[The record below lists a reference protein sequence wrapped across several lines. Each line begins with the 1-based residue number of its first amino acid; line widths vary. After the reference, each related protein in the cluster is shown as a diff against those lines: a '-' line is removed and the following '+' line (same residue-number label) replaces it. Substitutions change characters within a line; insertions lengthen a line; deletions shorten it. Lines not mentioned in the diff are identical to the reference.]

1 MNINISL
8 SSDKYIN
15 EIISFE
21 KKIKKYFEGRFN
33 LKVFI
38 DEVFDVNTYKLEYV
52 YSHKINNPCRILSL
66 ESAYE
71 VIDNYTKIIDS
82 NLFKSDLRMSSGNI
96 SSNLMIIKQ
105 ASLTSLIFSQVSSND
120 FLTFS
125 FGGSNIIHSILFKIS
140 NFNNVFSYRIHN
152 AINLESGFKSN
163 RLWFSPNNSMLLSK
177 NQPLFSH
184 NKLAINKMV
193 NFYVDNLIGGVK
205 RDILSKQFVSRRYPN
220 SAKLII
226 NEFSKFLILFLIAN
240 KKYKKYFLRIKL
252 LINSF
257 FVPTLHSNIKTINK
271 PYFLFALNV
280 PTDSQILV
288 RAPYFR
294 DFISL
299 ISIISDSIPLNH
311 FLVIREHPAF
321 PGMLNYFELRNL
333 LNKKRNIKLISH
345 KISFIEILKSAKSLL
360 IINNTSFLEA
370 NILKIPVISLGKGVF
385 SNQNITNEVID
396 FGDLSRVFINPTN
409 VASVEDFKLFL
420 SRWYSETY
428 PVVNSDCEKLQ
439 RKIDLS
445 LNGIYE
451 KIDLHL
457 NLISK

>member
-8 SSDKYIN
+8 SSDKYIS
-15 EIISFE
+15 EIIFFE
-21 KKIKKYFEGRFN
+21 KNIQQNFNSKFN
-33 LKVFI
+33 LRVFI
-38 DEVFDVNTYKLEYV
+38 DEVYDENTYNLNYV
-52 YSHKINNPCRILSL
+52 YSHNINNPCRVLSL

-71 VIDNYTKIIDS
+71 IIDNHTHIIDS
-82 NLFKSDLRMSSGNI
+82 NLFKSDLRLSTGHI
-96 SSNLMIIKQ
+96 SSKHMILKQ
-105 ASLTSLIFSQVSSND
+105 ASLTSLIFSQVSKND

-140 NFNNVFSYRIHN
+140 YINNVFTYRIHN

-163 RLWFSPNNSMLLSK
+163 RLWFSPNNIMLLSQD
-177 NQPLFSH
+177 QPLFSH
-184 NKLAINKMV
+184 NKLAINKKV
-193 NFYVDNLIGGVK
+193 NFYIDNLISGIK
-205 RDILSKQFVSRRYPN
+205 RDTLSKQFVSRRYPN
-220 SAKLII
+220 SVKLVF
-226 NEFSKFLILFLIAN
+226 NEFWKFSFLFLCGN
-240 KKYKKYFLRIKL
+240 KKYKIYFSRFKL

-257 FVPTLHSNIKTINK
+257 FVLSLHSNIKTINK
-271 PYFLFALNV
+271 PYIFFALNV

-321 PGMLNYFELRNL
+321 PGMLNYFELRSL

-345 KISFIEILKSAKSLL
+345 KISFINILKNAKSLL

-370 NILKIPVISLGKGVF
+370 NLMKIPIISLGKGVF

-396 FGDLSRVFINPTN
+396 FGDLSRVFINPSN
-409 VASVEDFKLFL
+409 VASIEDLKLFL
-420 SRWYSETY
+420 SRWYLETY
-428 PVVNSDCEKLQ
+428 PVDNSDSEKINS
-439 RKIDLS
+439 KIDLV
-445 LNGIYE
+445 LNGILE
-451 KIDLHL
+451 KIKLHL
-457 NLISK
+457 NFVSK